1 MKKLITMCFLFISAA
16 VFAHAPLLSV
26 DDNND
31 GTIYIEAGFSNGEK
45 AEGMEF
51 IIVKDKPYNGPEDT
65 YEGKITSYLGV
76 KGFKITAELFLSNFP
91 LNIIIFPS

>member
-31 GTIYIEAGFSNGEK
+31 GTIY
-45 AEGMEF
+45 
-51 IIVKDKPYNGPEDT
+51 
-65 YEGKITSYLGV
+65 
-76 KGFKITAELFLSNFP
+76 
-91 LNIIIFPS
+91 